1 MVKRMEIVK
10 LFSIGSHGDYNESN
24 DDDSVNGNRKCNND
38 LMKIPAMM
46 INVNRNGKD
55 DANEDNNATRVTSV
69 YETKNN
75 AKRE

>member
-1 MVKRMEIVK
+1 MVTIMKVMMI
-10 LFSIGSHGDYNESN
+10 NN
-24 DDDSVNGNRKCNND
+24 SVNGNRKCNND

-46 INVNRNGKD
+46 INVKGNGKK

-75 AKRE
+75 AKR

>member
-24 DDDSVNGNRKCNND
+24 DDDSVNRNRKCNND

-46 INVNRNGKD
+46 INVNRNGKK
-55 DANEDNNATRVTSV
+55 DANEDTNAMRVTSV
-69 YETKNN
+69 DETKND
-75 AKRE
+75 AER